1 MPEIL
6 RQYGYHVTAVATVNE
21 ALTQITSA
29 KFDVLVS
36 DLNIG
41 HPGDG
46 FTVVSAMRR
55 TQPAC
60 ITLILTGFPGF
71 DTALEA
77 IRSQVD
83 DYLIKPAVIPAL
95 IDLIERKLKNPRPGS
110 PGTAAA
116 TNRISE
122 VLRENM
128 FQISQRALAATKTD
142 PALAALPMTD
152 QQRTEFIART
162 LEDLAKMLESD
173 NGEHE
178 KEAIHTARIQGLR
191 RYQNGYTIPLLVAQL
206 RFEEQ
211 AIYEVIQEHLLSLNL
226 SYFLFDL
233 KRLNNRLFIQLENMQ
248 SAFLEAENRIS
259 QRA

>member
-110 PGTAAA
+110 AGTAAA
-116 TNRISE
+116 AKRISE

-128 FQISQRALAATKTD
+128 FRISQRALAATKTD

-152 QQRTEFIART
+152 QQRIEFIART